1 MALRLRVVSE
11 HRRLLGERSTAVFGV
26 SGGTIGRSADND
38 WILPDPLRYISAHHA
53 RIHFRQGQYFLEDV
67 STNGSFVND
76 DERPL
81 GKQGPYALRHGD
93 VLRFGEYQVVV
104 AVDAAN
110 DASHEPKRAQP
121 ETPTSINVLRGV
133 SQPGDDI
140 GASLNLDELLVP
152 DSSPSDSFGPR
163 DAYGQRAAASI
174 RSGSTPPASIRSSA
188 SPAAAAALE
197 AAREVQD
204 DDESEAIARRI
215 ERLAKAAARDRK
227 NGGGPQLYDVST
239 GLQAFCRGAGVDA
252 DRLPAEAQTRLL
264 HLAGQLFREALV
276 GFKDLDRCQRDERNR
291 FRIELPV
298 DPEDS
303 RPQLGRTAVDDLVV
317 ELLKQHES
325 RRIDAVQWLR
335 ETLATA
341 KHHEHATSEAMRSA
355 FVEFVDRLDPD
366 ELDTRFERAA
376 RTTKSKSGDRSRHWE
391 FYVEFYRNLTE
402 MPQGHLPHTFVEA
415 FSKAYR
421 EALDTAN
428 TAKNRVRK

>member
-104 AVDAAN
+104 AVDAAQ
-110 DASHEPKRAQP
+110 APQREQKAAQP
-121 ETPTSINVLRGV
+121 GMPTSINVLRSVG
-133 SQPGDDI
+133 QPGDDI
-140 GASLNLDELLVP
+140 GASLNLDDLLVA
-152 DSSPSDSFGPR
+152 DGSPSDSFGPR
-163 DAYGQRAAASI
+163 DAYGQRA
-174 RSGSTPPASIRSSA
+174 SA
-188 SPAAAAALE
+188 SVRNGAAPVAAVVE
-197 AAREVQD
+197 AARDEQD

-227 NGGGPQLYDVST
+227 NGAGPALYDVST

-276 GFKDLDRCQRDERNR
+276 GFKDLDRCQQDERNR
-291 FRIELPV
+291 FRIELPA
-298 DPEDS
+298 DPEDT

-335 ETLATA
+335 EALATA
-341 KHHEHATSEAMRSA
+341 KYHERATSDAMRSA

-366 ELDTRFERAA
+366 ELDTRFERAS
-376 RTTKSKSGDRSRHWE
+376 RRGKSKSGDKSQHWE
-391 FYVEFYRNLTE
+391 LYVEFYRNLTE

-421 EALDTAN
+421 ESLDTAN
-428 TAKNRVRK
+428 TAKNKTRK